1 MIIKKALIFDSGPLI
16 NFSING
22 LLHVLE
28 KLKQSFP
35 GPFLITNEVKLEIY
49 DHPLTIRQF
58 ELGALRIN
66 KLIENKTLQFP
77 QEFNIDIQKL
87 RQNTVK
93 LTDEANYVFRADN
106 EHIKIVSDAEMSCI
120 ALAQILKSQNAQV
133 MLAIDERTARMLIE
147 KPENLQKLL
156 SQHLHREVRQVS
168 KLSNLQNLQCIRSS
182 ELIYVAHKKGLT
194 NLEGKKALEALIYA
208 TKFKG
213 SSISWDEIEILKR
226 L

>member
-1 MIIKKALIFDSGPLI
+1 
-16 NFSING
+16 
-22 LLHVLE
+22 
-28 KLKQSFP
+28 
-35 GPFLITNEVKLEIY
+35 
-49 DHPLTIRQF
+49 
-58 ELGALRIN
+58 
-66 KLIENKTLQFP
+66 
-77 QEFNIDIQKL
+77 
-87 RQNTVK
+87 
-93 LTDEANYVFRADN
+93 
-106 EHIKIVSDAEMSCI
+106 
-120 ALAQILKSQNAQV
+120 

-156 SQHLHREVRQVS
+156 YQHLHREVRQVS
-168 KLSNLQNLQCIRSS
+168 KLSNMQNLQCIRSS